1 MESALR
7 MRDILKNLNSQIST
21 GIRKNYSGGM

>member
-7 MRDILKNLNSQIST
+7 MRDILKNLNSQISNE
-21 GIRKNYSGGM
+21 IRKNYSGGM